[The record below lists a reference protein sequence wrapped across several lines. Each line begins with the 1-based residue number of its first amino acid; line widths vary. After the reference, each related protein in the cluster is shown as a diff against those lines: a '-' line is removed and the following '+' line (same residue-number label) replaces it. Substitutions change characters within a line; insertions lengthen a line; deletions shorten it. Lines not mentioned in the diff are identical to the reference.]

1 MFKNILVPTDGSE
14 FSQSTVTRAISF
26 AKEAGAR
33 ITALTVKPPHTEVF
47 WGKGA
52 YVHLPTAEAIEQ
64 MAEQEAQEI
73 VAGVEKSCQEA
84 GVPCIRLTKTSGS
97 IHQAII
103 DAAVDSQCDLIF
115 MASHGRRGLDALIL
129 GSETNKV
136 LTHSTIPVLVF
147 R

>member
-14 FSQSTVTRAISF
+14 FSKSTVARAVSF

-52 YVHLPTAEAIEQ
+52 YVHMPTVEAIEQ
-64 MAEQEAQEI
+64 MAEQQAQEI
-73 VAGVEKSCQEA
+73 VAEVEKCCQEA
-84 GVPCIRLTKTSGS
+84 GVPCIRLTKTSDS
-97 IHQAII
+97 IYRAII
-103 DAAVDSQCDLIF
+103 DAAVDSACDLIF
-115 MASHGRRGLDALIL
+115 MASHGRRGLNALIV